1 MFRVSAAKLKIMGR
15 WTGSKLCI
23 LRRSSGSEINS
34 KCFSLHYNVNVT
46 LHREIHFMLHVSPG
60 SWLKRVSVSGELS
73 ISQHKNKH
81 KGRLSN
87 V

>member
-34 KCFSLHYNVNVT
+34 NVFHYNVNVT